1 MNLRPDRLVL
11 ICGLVPTLVTAWLSL
26 SRPSALANL
35 EYGGYD
41 LVVRSVATRPPSGRI
56 VIVDVDER
64 SLSAVGQWPWRR
76 DVIGTLITRLRDLG
90 VPTIALDIIFAESD
104 RYNETGV
111 RADQTLADTLRE
123 GGVALGYALTFG
135 GSPDQLKECVQ
146 HPLGIA
152 LIRPDD
158 DHGDEPFFQ
167 ASGAVCS
174 LPMLSEAAGAS
185 GFLNAAPDPD
195 GRLRRVPLLLQFKG
209 RVQPALGLEAVVAA
223 TKARDISLRV
233 LNVNATSLALDD
245 RRVPLDGKSN
255 LLLRYRGGK
264 RTFPYVSAIDVLNG
278 QTPPD
283 TLKGKIVFVGTTAL
297 GTREVVAT
305 PLDTLFAGVEVQATV
320 ADNLLQQDFI
330 RESEFGP
337 MVEAQLVLGLG
348 IFAALVVGRLGLA
361 RGGAV
366 IAVAVAALWGG
377 AVWLLSANGTFLSPV
392 FPTLG
397 SILAFGTMAIA
408 QLVLERRRAD
418 QAGREKAI
426 SQRLMVQGLLSLTEV
441 RDAETGRHS
450 RRTQAY
456 ARVIA
461 EQLARHTGFGDYLT
475 PERIDLLS
483 RLAPLH
489 DIGKVGVPDSLLN
502 KPGALTVEEVAE
514 MRKHPAHG
522 RDVIVHAERDVGVP
536 DDAILAMAKDI
547 VYTHHE
553 KWDGTGYPEGLQG
566 AQIPVV
572 GRLMALVDVYDAITT
587 PRVYRDPMSHSE
599 AVAFIVSVRGTHF
612 DPSVVDAFL
621 EVASKVERLS
631 DSERVTPV

>member
-1 MNLRPDRLVL
+1 MNLRADRLVL
-11 ICGLVPTLVTAWLSL
+11 LCGLVPALVTAWLSV
-26 SRPSALANL
+26 SRPKLLASL
-35 EYGGYD
+35 EYGAYD
-41 LVVRSVATRPPSGRI
+41 LAVRSVSTRPPSGRI
-56 VIVDVDER
+56 AIVDVDER

-76 DVIGTLITRLRDLG
+76 DVIGTLITRLRALG
-90 VPTIALDIIFAESD
+90 VSTIALDIIFAESD
-104 RYNETGV
+104 RFNDTGV
-111 RADQTLADTLRE
+111 SADQTLADTLRA
-123 GGVALGYALTFG
+123 GGVSLGYALTFG
-135 GSPDQLKECVQ
+135 SSSERSSACVQ
-146 HPLGIA
+146 HPLGLA
-152 LIRPDD
+152 LIRRDD
-158 DHGDEPFFQ
+158 DHADDPFFQ
-167 ASGAVCS
+167 ATGAVCS
-174 LPMLSEAAGAS
+174 LPMLSQAAGAS
-185 GFLNAAPDPD
+185 GFLNVAPDPD
-195 GRLRRVPLLLQFKG
+195 GRLRRVPLLLSFNG
-209 RVQPALGLEAVVAA
+209 GVQPALALEAVIAA
-223 TKARDISLRV
+223 TKVRDISLRV
-233 LNVNATSLALDD
+233 LNVNATSLVLDD

-255 LLLRYRGGK
+255 LLVRYRGGK
-264 RTFPYVSAIDVLNG
+264 HTFPYISAVDVLSG
-278 QTPPD
+278 QVAPD
-283 TLKGKIVFVGTTAL
+283 SLKGKIAFVGTTAL

-320 ADNLLQQDFI
+320 ADNLLQQDFF

-337 MVEAQLVLGLG
+337 MVEAQVVLGLG

-361 RGGAV
+361 RGGIV
-366 IAVAVAALWGG
+366 IALALVALWGG
-377 AVWLLSANGTFLSPV
+377 AVWLMSANGTFLSPI

-426 SQRLMVQGLLSLTEV
+426 SQRLMVQGLLSLTEA

-450 RRTQAY
+450 RRTRAY

-461 EQLARHTGFGDYLT
+461 EQLSRHSDFGDFLT
-475 PERIDLLS
+475 PDRIDMLA

-502 KPGALTVEEVAE
+502 KPGALTVEELAE
-514 MRKHPAHG
+514 MRKHPAKG
-522 RDVIVHAERDVGVP
+522 RDVIVHAEQDVGVP

-587 PRVYRDPMSHSE
+587 PRVYRAPMSHGE
-599 AVAFIVSVRGTHF
+599 AVAFIVSVKGTHF

-621 EVASKVERLS
+621 EVSATIERLC
-631 DSERVTPV
+631 DSERMTSV